1 MRKAA
6 VVSLLLLLLLAP
18 HVRAGNPSV
27 FMGKFIEAFNTGNY
41 SLIEPYMSEELK
53 DQFTE
58 DYFHQ
63 IRDFTLDNYGK
74 LEGYALISNSTEG
87 DLQKFEYTVH
97 CEKGSFPVLL
107 AYKNDQLVGIALGI
121 KARPNPAGM
130 LLMML
135 GSLIS
140 LGALYY
146 WRRRIETAEFVMGAG
161 IALGLSVILPF
172 YSIATLGMSRTAGI
186 LTTAL
191 LTAITIEGSKYYF
204 SRNRDG
210 LSLGLGFGVGKYILL
225 AIGTFVATNFI
236 MKLPV
241 SFSGG
246 LAYAFLSALV
256 FTAFHGIS
264 AMLYSSGRLQYP
276 VIFTAFEFPAL
287 ALMSLGQPALGIGLA
302 VLAFVT
308 GLYLEGGQW
317 NRLTRS

>member
-6 VVSLLLLLLLAP
+6 VVSLLLLLLLLAP
-18 HVRAGNPSV
+18 HVWADNPNA

-53 DQFTE
+53 SQFTE

-63 IRDFTLDNYGK
+63 IREFTLDNYGK
-74 LEGYALISNSTEG
+74 LEGYELTSNSSEG

-107 AYKNDQLVGIALGI
+107 AYKNGQLVGIALGV

-146 WRRRIETAEFVMGAG
+146 WKRRLEMAEFVMGAG
-161 IALGLSVILPF
+161 IALGLGIILPF
-172 YSIATLGMSRTAGI
+172 YSIVTLGMGRTAGV

-191 LTAITIEGSKYYF
+191 LTALTIEGSKYYF
-204 SRNRDG
+204 SQNRDG
-210 LSLGLGFGVGKYILL
+210 LSLGLGFGVGKYVLL
-225 AIGTFVATNFI
+225 AVGTFVTTNFI

-246 LAYAFLSALV
+246 LAYAFLSALI
-256 FTAFHGIS
+256 FTAFHGVS
-264 AMLYSSGRLQYP
+264 AMLYSRGRLSHFFLF
-276 VIFTAFEFPAL
+276 VAFEFPAI
-287 ALMSLGQPALGIGLA
+287 ALTSLGQPALGIGIA
-302 VLAFVT
+302 ALAFTV
-308 GLYLEGGQW
+308 GSYLVGRGGDGIP
-317 NRLTRS
+317 

>member
-6 VVSLLLLLLLAP
+6 VVSLLLLLLLVP
-18 HVRAGNPSV
+18 HVRAGNPNA
-27 FMGKFIEAFNTGNY
+27 FMGKFIEAVNTGNY

-63 IRDFTLDNYGK
+63 IRDFTLDNYGR
-74 LEGYALISNSTEG
+74 LDGYELTSNSTEG

-97 CEKGSFPVLL
+97 CERGSFPVLL
-107 AYKNDQLVGIALGI
+107 AYKNGELVGIALGI

-146 WRRRIETAEFVMGAG
+146 WKRRLEIAEFVMGAG
-161 IALGLSVILPF
+161 IALGLGIILPF
-172 YSIATLGMSRTAGI
+172 YSIVTLGMGRTAGV
-186 LTTAL
+186 LTVVL
-191 LTAITIEGSKYYF
+191 LTALTVEGSKYYF

-210 LSLGLGFGVGKYILL
+210 LSLGLGFGVGKYVFL

-236 MKLPV
+236 LKLPV

-246 LAYAFLSALV
+246 LAYAFLSALI

-264 AMLYSSGRLQYP
+264 AMLYSEGKLSHFLL
-276 VIFTAFEFPAL
+276 FTAFEFPAL
-287 ALMSLGQPALGIGLA
+287 ALIALGRPSLGIGLVA
-302 VLAFVT
+302 LAFIVGFALT
-308 GLYLEGGQW
+308 GGKKRGVA
-317 NRLTRS
+317 

>member
-18 HVRAGNPSV
+18 HVRAGNPDA

-41 SLIEPYMSEELK
+41 SLIEPYMSEELRA
-53 DQFTE
+53 QFTE

-74 LEGYALISNSTEG
+74 LEGYELTSNSTEG

-107 AYKNDQLVGIALGI
+107 AYKNGQLVGIALGV

-146 WRRRIETAEFVMGAG
+146 WKRRLEIAEFVMGAG
-161 IALGLSVILPF
+161 IALGLGIILPF
-172 YSIATLGMSRTAGI
+172 YSIVTLGMGRTAGI

-191 LTAITIEGSKYYF
+191 LTTLTVEGSKYYF

-210 LSLGLGFGVGKYILL
+210 LSLGLGFGVGKYVFL

-236 MKLPV
+236 LKLPV

-246 LAYAFLSALV
+246 LTYAFLSALV

-264 AMLYSSGRLQYP
+264 AMLYSKGRISYFLL
-276 VIFTAFEFPAL
+276 FTGFEFPAL
-287 ALMSLGQPALGIGLA
+287 ALIALGRPSLGIGLVA
-302 VLAFVT
+302 LAFVSGFALT
-308 GLYLEGGQW
+308 GGEKRGI
-317 NRLTRS
+317 S

>member
-6 VVSLLLLLLLAP
+6 VVSLLLLLLLVP
-18 HVRAGNPSV
+18 HVRADNPGA
-27 FMGKFIEAFNTGNY
+27 FMEKFIEAFNTGNY
-41 SLIEPYMSEELK
+41 SLIEPYMSEELRA
-53 DQFTE
+53 QFTE

-63 IRDFTLDNYGK
+63 IRDFTLDNYGR
-74 LEGYALISNSTEG
+74 LEGYELTSNSTEG
-87 DLQKFEYTVH
+87 DLQKFEYAVH

-107 AYKNDQLVGIALGI
+107 AYKNGQLVGIALGI

-146 WRRRIETAEFVMGAG
+146 WKRRIEIAEFVMGAG
-161 IALGLSVILPF
+161 IALGLGIILPF
-172 YSIATLGMSRTAGI
+172 YSIITLGMGRTAGV
-186 LTTAL
+186 LTVAL
-191 LTAITIEGSKYYF
+191 LTALTVEGSKYYF

-210 LSLGLGFGVGKYILL
+210 LSLGLGFGVGKYVFL

-236 MKLPV
+236 LKLPV

-246 LAYAFLSALV
+246 LAYAFLSALI

-264 AMLYSSGRLQYP
+264 AMLYSEGRLSYFLL
-276 VIFTAFEFPAL
+276 FTAFEFLAL
-287 ALMSLGQPALGIGLA
+287 ALIAFGRPSLGIGLVA
-302 VLAFVT
+302 LAFVAGFALT
-308 GLYLEGGQW
+308 GGEKRGVA
-317 NRLTRS
+317 